1 MTEAQ
6 NTVLRI
12 ATAGSVDDGKSTLI
26 GRLLYE
32 SHAILDDQ
40 LEALQKGNG
49 KNGVLDLS
57 LVTDGLKSERE
68 QGITIDVAYKY
79 FSSNRRKFILADAP
93 GHVQYTRN
101 MVTAAS
107 RADAAIILIDA
118 RYGVQE
124 QTRRHA
130 YLVHLLGVQHIVLA
144 INKIDL
150 ISYDQAR
157 IHAIEN
163 EFRALRWN
171 RNHKALHVI
180 PLSALK
186 GDNISEPSVET
197 PWYQGKPL
205 LALLES
211 LPVIK
216 NEGDAP
222 QLPVQ
227 LVVRN
232 NSGKRFASGT
242 LNGGSLKVGDAV
254 RILPS
259 NQLSV
264 VADILRA
271 GESARHGAHG
281 DAVAIRLEDE
291 RDLERGSLIVKAET
305 QPRATQNFSADL
317 VWFDEENFQPEERY
331 ILCLGTQTSRA
342 TVEEL
347 SHRFDLKTLEAV
359 KVETVAK
366 NDIVSVKIRSSLPL
380 YLQTFANNKFAGSF
394 ILIDPLS
401 FRTVAAGMVEAIAAG
416 DRNHRGRVEIV
427 TTLAEKPSLDFNIL
441 QIPRAFLQANNSSV
455 LIEFLKEYLQRGF
468 VLQLEES
475 VEARRLHEEF
485 RANNAAPQAL
495 NEIAF
500 NNEGIKP

>member
-1 MTEAQ
+1 MNEAQ

-40 LEALQKGNG
+40 LEALQKAKKLG
-49 KNGVLDLS
+49 GVLDLS

-118 RYGVQE
+118 RHGVQE

-130 YLVHLLGVQHIVLA
+130 YLVHLLGVQHIILA

-150 ISYDQAR
+150 IGYDLPR
-157 IHAIEN
+157 IQAIEE
-163 EFRALRWN
+163 EFRALEWN

-186 GDNISEPSVET
+186 GDNISEKSSDT
-197 PWYQGKPL
+197 PWYQGHPL

-211 LPVIK
+211 LPVVK
-216 NEGDAP
+216 NEDDNP

-232 NSGKRFASGT
+232 ISGKRFATGT

-259 NQLSV
+259 HQTSV
-264 VADILRA
+264 IADLLRG
-271 GESARHGAHG
+271 GEVSRQGAHG

-291 RDLERGSLIVKAET
+291 RDLERGSLIVKLES
-305 QPRATQNFSADL
+305 QPLAAQKFSAEL
-317 VWFDEENFQPEERY
+317 VWFDEDNFRPEERY
-331 ILCLGTQTSRA
+331 ILRLGTQTSRA
-342 TVEEL
+342 TIDEL
-347 SHRFDLKTLEAV
+347 TYRFDLETLSAV
-359 KVETVAK
+359 PVATVEK
-366 NDIVSVKIRSSLPL
+366 NDIIRVKIRSSLPL
-380 YLQTFANNKFAGSF
+380 YLQSFAANKSAGSF

-401 FRTVAAGMVEAIAAG
+401 FRTVAAGMVGAIETYG
-416 DRNHRGRVEIV
+416 TILRNE
-427 TTLAEKPSLDFNIL
+427 TLKMVRTLEDGESLGANIL
-441 QIPRAFLQANNSSV
+441 QVPRAFLQANRLSV
-455 LIEFLKEYLQRGF
+455 IGELLEEYRARGF
-468 VLQLEES
+468 LLHLEES
-475 VEARRLHEEF
+475 EEARLLQEEF
-485 RANNAAPQAL
+485 AAADAVLSIENNRTP
-495 NEIAF
+495 
-500 NNEGIKP
+500 